1 MTEHAPQFCTA
12 WPDGFRAAASFT
24 FDLDAEAAV
33 LSAVAGSASRM
44 SVMSHQEYGPLVGV
58 PRLLRLLSRLGI
70 RSTFFVPGY
79 TAHRYPDVI
88 RSIVAEGHEIAHHG
102 YLHEPL
108 GGVDEA
114 TEIEYLERGLDALAE
129 VAGVRPL
136 GYRAPMWELNYR
148 SARLL
153 HDRDFLYDS
162 SLMNGDTPYEL
173 SVEGRS
179 ASIVEIPIN
188 WGFDDWEQYCFIPDA
203 FGTGVIESPAKTE
216 EMWLLDL
223 AAMREE
229 SGCFVHTSHPFLSGR
244 PARAAALG
252 HVMAEAVAF
261 GDVWVA
267 TMSDIARHVRRQKLQ
282 PFEMQSPLIDFRGGR
297 PQGDA

>member
-1 MTEHAPQFCTA
+1 MTEISPQFCA
-12 WPDGFRAAASFT
+12 VWPEGFRAAASFT

-33 LSAVAGSASRM
+33 LTAVSGSASRM

-70 RSTFFVPGY
+70 QSTFFVPGY
-79 TAHRYPDVI
+79 TAHRYPNVV

-114 TEIEYLERGLDALAE
+114 SEIEYLERGLNALAE

-148 SARLL
+148 SPRLL

-162 SLMNGDTPYEL
+162 SLMNGDAPYEL

-188 WGFDDWEQYCFIPDA
+188 WGFDDWEQYCYIPDA
-203 FGTGVIESPAKTE
+203 FGSGVIESPAKTE

-229 SGCFVHTSHPFLSGR
+229 GGCFVHTSHPFLSGR

-252 HVMAEAVAF
+252 RVMAETIAT

-267 TMSDIARHVRRQKLQ
+267 TMSEIALHVRSQQLQ
-282 PFEMQSPLIDFRGGR
+282 PYEMQPPLLDFRGGR
-297 PQGDA
+297 PVTDS

>member
-1 MTEHAPQFCTA
+1 MTANSPQFCTV
-12 WPDGFRAAASFT
+12 WPEGFRAAASFT

-33 LSAVAGSASRM
+33 LTAVAGSASRM

-79 TAHRYPDVI
+79 TAHRYPDVV
-88 RSIVAEGHEIAHHG
+88 RSIVSEGHEIAHHG

-114 TEIEYLERGLDALAE
+114 TEIDYLERGLQALAD
-129 VAGVRPL
+129 VAGVRPV

-148 SARLL
+148 SPRLL
-153 HDRDFLYDS
+153 HDRGFLYDS
-162 SLMNGDTPYEL
+162 SLMNGDAPYEL
-173 SVEGRS
+173 IVEGRS
-179 ASIVEIPIN
+179 ASIVEIPIC
-188 WGFDDWEQYCFIPDA
+188 WGFDDWEQYCYIPDA
-203 FGTGVIESPAKTE
+203 FGSGVIESPAKTE

-229 SGCFVHTSHPFLSGR
+229 GGCFVHTSHPFLSGR

-252 HVMAEAVAF
+252 RVIAETIATR
-261 GDVWVA
+261 DVWVA
-267 TMSDIARHVRRQKLQ
+267 TMSEIALHVRSQQLL
-282 PFEMQSPLIDFRGGR
+282 PYEMQPPQVDVPGGA
-297 PQGDA
+297 Q

>member
-1 MTEHAPQFCTA
+1 MTGHAPQFCTA
-12 WPDGFRAAASFT
+12 WPDRFRAAASFT

-229 SGCFVHTSHPFLSGR
+229 GGCFVHTSHPFLSGR

>member
-173 SVEGRS
+173 GVEGRA

-223 AAMREE
+223 AAMRDEG
-229 SGCFVHTSHPFLSGR
+229 GCFVHTSHPFLSGR
-244 PARAAALG
+244 PARSAALG
-252 HVMAEAVAF
+252 RVMAEALAF

-267 TMSDIARHVRRQKLQ
+267 TMSDIARHVRSQQLQ
-282 PFEMQSPLIDFRGGR
+282 PFEMQPPLIDFRGGR
-297 PQGDA
+297 PQSDA

>member
-1 MTEHAPQFCTA
+1 MTDASPQFCTV
-12 WPDGFRAAASFT
+12 WPARFRAAASFT

-33 LSAVAGSASRM
+33 LTAVPGSASRM

-79 TAHRYPDVI
+79 TAHRYPEVV
-88 RSIVAEGHEIAHHG
+88 RSIAAEGHEIAHHG

-148 SARLL
+148 SPRLL

-173 SVEGRS
+173 GVEGRS

-188 WGFDDWEQYCFIPDA
+188 WGFDDWEQYCYIPDA
-203 FGTGVIESPAKTE
+203 FGSGVIESPAKSE

-229 SGCFVHTSHPFLSGR
+229 GGCFVHTSHPFLSGR
-244 PARAAALG
+244 PSRAAALG
-252 HVMAEAVAF
+252 RVIAEAVAA

-267 TMSDIARHVRRQKLQ
+267 TMSDIARHVRSQQLQ
-282 PFEMQSPLIDFRGGR
+282 RFEMQPPLINFRGGR
-297 PQGDA
+297 PVSDA

>member
-1 MTEHAPQFCTA
+1 MTDHTPQFSTV

-24 FDLDAEAAV
+24 FDVDAEAAV
-33 LSAVAGSASRM
+33 LSAVPGSASRM

-79 TAHRYPDVI
+79 TAHRHPDVV

-102 YLHEPL
+102 YLHEPI
-108 GGVDEA
+108 GGADEA

-129 VAGVRPL
+129 VAGVRPR

-148 SARLL
+148 SPRLL

-162 SLMNGDTPYEL
+162 SLMNGDAPYEL
-173 SVEGRS
+173 SAGS
-179 ASIVEIPIN
+179 GGASIVEIPIN
-188 WGFDDWEQYCFIPDA
+188 WGFDDWEQYCYIPDA
-203 FGTGVIESPAKTE
+203 FGSGLIESPAKTE
-216 EMWLLDL
+216 EMWLLDM

-229 SGCFVHTSHPFLSGR
+229 GGCFVHTSHPFLSGR
-244 PARAAALG
+244 PARAEALG
-252 HVMAEAVAF
+252 RVMAATIAC

-267 TMSDIARHVRRQKLQ
+267 TMSEIALHVRSQQLT
-282 PFEMQSPLIDFRGGR
+282 PFEMHPPAIDHHGGR
-297 PQGDA
+297 PISHE

>member
-1 MTEHAPQFCTA
+1 MTANSPQFCTV
-12 WPDGFRAAASFT
+12 WPEGFRAAASFT

-33 LSAVAGSASRM
+33 LTAVPGSASRM

-79 TAHRYPDVI
+79 TAHRYPDVV
-88 RSIVAEGHEIAHHG
+88 RSIVSEGHEIAHHG

-114 TEIEYLERGLDALAE
+114 TEIDYLERGLQALAD
-129 VAGVRPL
+129 VAGVRPV

-148 SARLL
+148 SPRLL
-153 HDRDFLYDS
+153 HDHGFLYDS
-162 SLMNGDTPYEL
+162 SLMNGDAPYEL
-173 SVEGRS
+173 IVEGRS
-179 ASIVEIPIN
+179 ASIVEIPIC
-188 WGFDDWEQYCFIPDA
+188 WGFDDWEQYCYIPDA
-203 FGTGVIESPAKTE
+203 FGSGVIESPAKTE

-229 SGCFVHTSHPFLSGR
+229 GGCFVHTSHPFLSGR

-252 HVMAEAVAF
+252 RVIAETIATR
-261 GDVWVA
+261 DVWVA
-267 TMSDIARHVRRQKLQ
+267 TMSEIALHVRSQQLL
-282 PFEMQSPLIDFRGGR
+282 PYEMQPPQVDVPGGR
-297 PQGDA
+297 PVSEA

>member
-1 MTEHAPQFCTA
+1 MTELSPQFCTA
-12 WPDGFRAAASFT
+12 WPEGFRAAASFT

-33 LSAVAGSASRM
+33 LIAVPGSASRM

-58 PRLLRLLSRLGI
+58 PRLLRLLSRLGV

-79 TAHRYPDVI
+79 TAHRYPDVV

-114 TEIEYLERGLDALAE
+114 TEVEYLERGLDALAE

-148 SARLL
+148 SPRLL
-153 HDRDFLYDS
+153 HDRNFLYDS
-162 SLMNGDTPYEL
+162 SLMNGDAPYEL
-173 SVEGRS
+173 KVDGRS
-179 ASIVEIPIN
+179 ASIVEIPIC
-188 WGFDDWEQYCFIPDA
+188 WGFDDWEQYCYIPDA
-203 FGTGVIESPAKTE
+203 FGSGLIESPAKTE

-223 AAMREE
+223 TAMREE
-229 SGCFVHTSHPFLSGR
+229 GGCFVHTSHPFLSGR
-244 PARAAALG
+244 PARAEALG
-252 HVMAEAVAF
+252 RVMAEAIATR
-261 GDVWVA
+261 DVWVA
-267 TMSDIARHVRRQKLQ
+267 TMSEIAHHVRSQQLL
-282 PFEMQSPLIDFRGGR
+282 PYEMQPPQIDVPGGR
-297 PQGDA
+297 PVGEA